1 MKYIF
6 NIALLLVAG
15 LSVLHGQAPSATV
28 SGPVITFQEVVVDYG
43 TISQGSDA
51 VRVFTFTNTGNEP
64 LVITSIK
71 GQCGCTSIGDSW
83 NKQPIPP
90 GGTGTFTVKYDTS
103 IRVGQFEKKIMVYSN
118 ATNGTGG
125 IVEVRVKGN
134 VLPAGVPIPK

>member
-1 MKYIF
+1 LKYIF
-6 NIALLLVAG
+6 NIVLAMLAS
-15 LSVLHGQAPSATV
+15 LSVVNGQAPSATI
-28 SGPVITFQEVVVDYG
+28 SGPVITFQEEVVDYG
-43 TISQGSDA
+43 TISQGSEA

-64 LVITSIK
+64 LMITSIK

-118 ATNGTGG
+118 AVNGNAG

-134 VLPAGVPIPK
+134 VLPAGAPIPK

>member
-1 MKYIF
+1 M
-6 NIALLLVAG
+6 LTG
-15 LSVLHGQAPSATV
+15 LSASYGQAPSVTS

-43 TISQGSDA
+43 MISQGSDA
-51 VRVFTFTNTGNEP
+51 VRVFIFTNTGNEP
-64 LVITSIK
+64 LVITAIK

-118 ATNGTGG
+118 ATNGSAG

-134 VLPAGVPIPK
+134 VLPAGAPIPK